1 MKDGLGHGERIP
13 RKLRR
18 KLGGDVPAKFVYLTI
33 TDGLSRNAPALVVD
47 ATNEDWEL
55 SAEMDSLLGR

>member
-1 MKDGLGHGERIP
+1 
-13 RKLRR
+13 LRR
-18 KLGGDVPAKFVYLTI
+18 KLGGDVRAKFVYLTI
-33 TDGLSRNAPALVVD
+33 ADGLSRNAPALVVD